1 MLTRVLRYT
10 WDYMYLILYI
20 MLHSTTLSWRSWQ
33 VMIEDV
39 QRNGFGESG
48 IEMMLQKDGEVKGR
62 EGGVKMW

>member
-1 MLTRVLRYT
+1 
-10 WDYMYLILYI
+10 
-20 MLHSTTLSWRSWQ
+20 
-33 VMIEDV
+33 MIEDV